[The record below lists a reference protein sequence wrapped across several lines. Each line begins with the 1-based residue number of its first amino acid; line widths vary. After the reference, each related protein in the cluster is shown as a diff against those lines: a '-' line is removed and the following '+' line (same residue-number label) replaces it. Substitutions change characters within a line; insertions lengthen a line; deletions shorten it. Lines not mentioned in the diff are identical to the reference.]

1 MSKKLYVGNLPF
13 RFTNE
18 DIKTTFAEVG
28 NVVDAVVITDK
39 MTKRSRGFGF
49 VEFST
54 EEEAQKALADFNGK
68 DLEGRKLV
76 VDMARERQA

>member
-18 DIKTTFAEVG
+18 DIKSTFSVVG

-39 MTKRSRGFGF
+39 MTHRSRGFGF

-68 DLEGRKLV
+68 EIEGRKLV
-76 VDMARERQA
+76 VDMARDKQG